1 MCESAL
7 RCPSLVQSP
16 LSVQHSK
23 TVPWPKQST
32 HSLHI
37 LFLFFLWDLVF
48 VTQSKTKEEICWVEL
63 TPLWVIGSLSSI
75 SCTKSTFCSAHK
87 DSPLAKTIT
96 HSLHILF
103 LFFCGTQSLQHRLR
117 LRKRLV
123 GWNWLLCWWS
133 ALRHPSLVQ
142 SPLSVLST

>member
-23 TVPWPKQST
+23 TVPRPKYST

-48 VTQSKTKEEICWVEL
+48 VAQSKTKEEICWVEL
-63 TPLWVIGSLSSI
+63 TPLWVISSLSSI
-75 SCTKSTFCSAHK
+75 SCSKSTFCSVHK
-87 DSPLAKTIT
+87 DSPVAKTIT

-103 LFFCGTQSLQHRLR
+103 LFFLWD
-117 LRKRLV
+117 LV
-123 GWNWLLCWWS
+123 FAAQIKTKEEISWVKLTPLLVIS
-133 ALRHPSLVQ
+133 S
-142 SPLSVLST
+142 